1 MIRIGHGYDLHQ
13 LVEGRSLILGGVQ
26 INHKT
31 GLLGHSDADVL
42 VHAIM
47 DSLLGALSLGDIGQ
61 LFPPSDEQFKD
72 IDSMLLLKKVYET
85 ILNKGFKLINL
96 DATII
101 AQAPK
106 MLPHINKMRENIS
119 VILNINIDQISIK
132 ATTTEHLGP
141 EGEEKAIS
149 SHCVCLLEK
158 MQICNCSDSLYAQD

>member
-13 LVEGRSLILGGVQ
+13 LTEGRALILGGVN
-26 INHKT
+26 IPHKT

-47 DSLLGALSLGDIGQ
+47 DSMLGALALGDIGQ
-61 LFPPSDEQFKD
+61 LFPPDDMQFKD
-72 IDSMLLLKKVYET
+72 IDSMILLKKVYEI
-85 ILNKGFKLINL
+85 ILNKHFKLVNL

-106 MLPHINKMRENIS
+106 MLPHIENMRENIS
-119 VILNINIDQISIK
+119 AVLNVNKNQISIK

-141 EGEEKAIS
+141 EGEKKAIS
-149 SHCVCLLEK
+149 AHCVCLLETAT
-158 MQICNCSDSLYAQD
+158 ICHCSDNLCAQD